1 MNSRQPFKEQIVRLF
16 YKFLKEHKMF
26 NRVYRA
32 SSKEYGTNPPTLE
45 RAAKHG
51 ITDMWLDYADYL
63 AKDKSSIYRLQ
74 MSQLWRFYLLEHV
87 DELDFANGAFDKDK
101 FTKSV
106 KSSIRSNGDRNS
118 EEIKG
123 LIKKHGIYEYI

>member
-1 MNSRQPFKEQIVRLF
+1 MNSRQPFKEQVARLF
-16 YKFLKEHKMF
+16 YKFLKEHKIF

-32 SSKEYGTNPPTLE
+32 SSKELGNYPPTLD
-45 RAAKHG
+45 RVAKHD

-87 DELDFANGAFDKDK
+87 DELDFSNGAYNKDN
-101 FTKSV
+101 FTKSI
-106 KSSIRSNGDRNS
+106 KSSIRSNGDRKS
-118 EEIKG
+118 EEIRK
-123 LIKKHGIYEYI
+123 LIKEYKIYE